1 MVKFNLIFTYKGHEA
16 IVHVSKIEVSG
27 GTASYFVEVEEHQK
41 FNVPDSII
49 LQHAHDGRLVFY
61 YEFSNRKFVTE
72 IARHII
78 LHCKENN
85 IPL

>member
-1 MVKFNLIFTYKGHEA
+1 MLKFNLTFTYKGHQA
-16 IVHVSKIEVSG
+16 IMHVSKIEVLN

-49 LQHAHDGRLVFY
+49 LQQDYYGGLVFY
-61 YEFSNRKFVTE
+61 YEFSDKKFVTE

-78 LHCKENN
+78 LYCQENN
-85 IPL
+85 ILL